1 MDGDGPG
8 ARRRP
13 RPLDQLA
20 DERFPAFYGDD
31 LRGVPASDLFDE
43 ADARRAIVV
52 ADRLLDLYRQ
62 LLGETGNG

>member
-1 MDGDGPG
+1 MATVQELEG
-8 ARRRP
+8 A
-13 RPLDQLA
+13 LDQLA
-20 DERFPAFYGDD
+20 DERSPAFYGDD